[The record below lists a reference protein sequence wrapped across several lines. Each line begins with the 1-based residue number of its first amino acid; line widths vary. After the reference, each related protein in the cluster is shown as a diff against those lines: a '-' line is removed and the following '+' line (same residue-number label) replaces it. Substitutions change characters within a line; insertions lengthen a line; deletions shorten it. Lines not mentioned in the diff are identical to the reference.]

1 MRREKEQNLQTY
13 INFERSQTYINFEG
27 GQTSINFEVKTDFQ
41 ISRSLM
47 ESHEKVENSVG
58 RVVRAGRFMR
68 DKEMRWFRW
77 R

>member
-1 MRREKEQNLQTY
+1 
-13 INFERSQTYINFEG
+13 
-27 GQTSINFEVKTDFQ
+27 
-41 ISRSLM
+41 M
-47 ESHEKVENSVG
+47 ESHEKMENSVG